1 MRSGIAGILVFCA
14 ASLVLTGLAARADDG
29 DVVITIKGGKFVPH
43 EIQIPANQKVRLLVR
58 NQDAMPSEFES
69 SDFHREQ
76 IVQAGS
82 EITVFVGP
90 LDPGTYEFFD
100 DFHPEDRGQLVV
112 K

>member
-1 MRSGIAGILVFCA
+1 MRSGMARILAFCA
-14 ASLVLTGLAARADDG
+14 TSLVLTGLAARADDD
-29 DVVITIKGGKFVPH
+29 DVVITIKDGKFVPRDV
-43 EIQIPANQKVRLLVR
+43 QIPANQKVRLLVR

-69 SDFHREQ
+69 SDFHREK

-100 DFHPEDRGQLVV
+100 DFHPEDRGHLVV